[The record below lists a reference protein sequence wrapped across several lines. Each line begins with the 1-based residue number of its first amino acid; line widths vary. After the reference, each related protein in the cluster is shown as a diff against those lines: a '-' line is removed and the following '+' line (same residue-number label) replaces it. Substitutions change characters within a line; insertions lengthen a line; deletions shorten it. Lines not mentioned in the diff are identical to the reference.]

1 MGGGGPK
8 MFSKKLPIVK
18 KIFNFCILYSS
29 GKMSGKHFQDETS
42 AQYNSKALQGLPV
55 KFVSA
60 MRTLFDVLDDK
71 KSGFISLTDIETR
84 WTQKEEEGGAV
95 PSGVIDCLRYKG

>member
-1 MGGGGPK
+1 
-8 MFSKKLPIVK
+8 
-18 KIFNFCILYSS
+18 
-29 GKMSGKHFQDETS
+29 MSGKPFQDETS
-42 AQYNSKALQGLPV
+42 VQYNSKALQGLPV

-95 PSGVIDCLRYKG
+95 PSGVIDCLRYRVKV